1 MYKGAFFGGIGM
13 DISFIISPVA
23 GAVIGYFTNWLAIKM
38 LFRPHNEIRIGSFRV
53 PFTPGLI
60 PKEKARIAESLG
72 DTVGNYLLTG
82 EVLAQAVAKPEISDA
97 VKEAAERIEGFL
109 KTSEKS
115 IGDYIGGE
123 NGKEEIYLYV
133 KKAVAASAAAIL
145 SGEGFSKNVTD
156 IIFSR
161 IKEFMELEIAELEIE
176 NYKDDIKYAS
186 NILFK
191 TLSESEDVKEGIE
204 RCLWDYLI
212 GMKDNE
218 VTLGESV
225 SPESIG
231 TLKDYISVK
240 APEIANGILKI
251 IEEPDVDEL
260 LRDKVRVAIGRNAGV
275 LGMFINTESI
285 YDKVIFEIRDFFNN
299 PENGPEIDR
308 AVDMFVDKVL
318 SYTVGQA
325 MGLLTGE
332 MREITVK
339 RLVEA
344 ALKAALTDEAS
355 DTVVDK
361 IMSYAQKEGNR
372 PVKELIYDFM
382 PEFDSRAYDKL
393 YVAVSDFLKKD
404 AYGFIDTAL
413 DSFLEGIMKC
423 SIKDLGN
430 KIGDETFE
438 NIKAVIVASYS
449 PIAVKAAPYV
459 VEAINIP
466 KIVEERINSFDM
478 DHIEKLILNIASTE
492 LKAITW
498 VGGVLGFIIGFVPVL
513 TQLIGL

>member
-1 MYKGAFFGGIGM
+1 M
-13 DISFIISPVA
+13 DISFLISPAA

-38 LFRPHNEIRIGSFRV
+38 LFKPHNEVRIGSFRV

-60 PKEKARIAESLG
+60 PKEKARIAQSLG

-82 EVLAQAVAKPEISDA
+82 EVLAEAVGRPEINGA
-97 VKEAAERIEGFL
+97 VEDAAEKITAFI
-109 KTSEKS
+109 KTSDRT
-115 IGDYIGGE
+115 IGSFLRDEDRDTELFGFIK
-123 NGKEEIYLYV
+123 NTI
-133 KKAVAASAAAIL
+133 ASAAGSIL
-145 SGEGFSKNVTD
+145 QSEGFSKNVTD
-156 IIFSR
+156 IIFNK
-161 IKEFMELEIAELEIE
+161 IKELMELEIAEIEIE
-176 NYKDDIKYAS
+176 NYKGDIKYAAGM
-186 NILFK
+186 LFK
-191 TLSESEDVKEGIE
+191 SLSESEDVKEGIE
-204 RCLWDYLI
+204 KCLWDYLL

-218 VTLGESV
+218 STLGESV
-225 SPESIG
+225 SPESVR
-231 TLKDYISVK
+231 TLKDYVSVK
-240 APEIANGILKI
+240 APEIANGILKM

-260 LRDKVRVAIGRNAGV
+260 LRDKVRDAIARNAGV

-285 YDKVIFEIRDFFNN
+285 YDKVVFEIRDFFNS

-318 SYTVGQA
+318 SCTIGQA

-339 RLVEA
+339 RLVGA
-344 ALKAALTDEAS
+344 AMEAALTDEAS

-361 IMSYAQKEGNR
+361 VMSYAQREGNR
-372 PVKELIYDFM
+372 PIKEIVYDFM

-393 YVAVSDFLKKD
+393 NEVVSAFLKND
-404 AYGFIDTAL
+404 APLFLENAL
-413 DSFLEGIMKC
+413 DSFLEGLMESRIC
-423 SIKDLGN
+423 D
-430 KIGDETFE
+430 IGKKVGDDTFDSL
-438 NIKAVIVASYS
+438 KATIVTSFA
-449 PIAVKAAPYV
+449 PVAVKAAPFI

-466 KIVEERINSFDM
+466 DIVEKRINSFDM

-498 VGGVLGFIIGFVPVL
+498 VGGVLGFIIGFVPVI